1 MAKPYNARTRFWSV
15 LLLVALFGAC
25 LSWGPEAR
33 PVSAL
38 AALVSLQPSSQTV
51 APGAVF
57 DVQVLIQ
64 GVTNLST
71 VDLRINFDPAVLTV
85 VDQDAGQAG
94 VQILPGNIFPSDN
107 PLFNQTD
114 NTNGII
120 NYSILGLVSGAFTGD
135 GVIATVR
142 FQALAAG
149 TSDLLF
155 DYLVLTDPSTAE
167 IPVTGQGGQ
176 VTVSGGATE
185 TPTPT
190 ETLTPTLT
198 ATATET
204 LTPTL
209 TATATE
215 TVTPTLTATLT
226 ATETPTATLTLTA
239 TPTITTTATTTAT
252 ATPTVTGTVP
262 ITGTATP
269 TNTPTFVSLPLIL
282 KDHVVPPPTA
292 TPTLTPTPVPTPT
305 DTLTPTVGPSPT
317 PTFTPTATLTPSL
330 TPTATETPLYT
341 ATPTVTPSPT
351 VTPCENMVANGGAEN
366 DDAWHF
372 PPTAHTGGYS
382 TTHALYGL
390 RSLRSGIEEYYDIGT
405 ESYSSAQQY
414 VYVPLYSQQMRF
426 SFWYYSKA
434 TGAPAEADW
443 HYIIIIDQY
452 GTRYFLK
459 RIYWPETTEQVWRR
473 VEFTEEVLWRFRGQF
488 ITLVF
493 GTYNNGWGGAAAMW
507 VDEVHFDVCYY

>member
-1 MAKPYNARTRFWSV
+1 MMTKSHHALARFWSV
-15 LLLVALFGAC
+15 VLLFALFVAS
-25 LSWGPEAR
+25 LSWGPAAR
-33 PVSAL
+33 SVSAVTPE
-38 AALVSLQPSSQTV
+38 VSFQPPSQTV
-51 APGAVF
+51 VPGTMF
-57 DVQVLIQ
+57 DVQVVIQ

-71 VDLRINFDPAVLTV
+71 VDLRINFDPAVLAV
-85 VDQDAGQAG
+85 VDQDPVQPG
-94 VQILPGNIFPSDN
+94 VQILPGTVFPSDN

-120 NYSILGLVSGAFTGD
+120 NYSILGLASGPFSGD

-167 IPVTGQGGQ
+167 IPATGQAGQ

-209 TATATE
+209 T
-215 TVTPTLTATLT
+215 VT
-226 ATETPTATLTLTA
+226 ATETPTATLPVTA
-239 TPTITTTATTTAT
+239 TPTVTVTATSTAT

-262 ITGTATP
+262 ITVTATP
-269 TNTPTFVSLPLIL
+269 TNTPVFVSLPLIL
-282 KDHVVPPPTA
+282 KDHVVLPPTA
-292 TPTLTPTPVPTPT
+292 TPTLSPTPAPTPT

-317 PTFTPTATLTPSL
+317 PSATPTETLTPSI
-330 TPTATETPLYT
+330 TPTPTETPLHT

-366 DDAWHF
+366 DDAWFF
-372 PPTAHTGGYS
+372 PPTVHTGGYS
-382 TTHALYGL
+382 TTHAFQGL
-390 RSLRSGIEEYYDIGT
+390 RSLRSGIEGYYDIGT

-414 VYVPLYSQQMRF
+414 VYVPLYSQQIRF

-434 TGAPAEADW
+434 TGAPSEADW

-459 RIYWPETTEQVWRR
+459 RIYWPETTAQVWTR

-507 VDEVHFDVCYY
+507 VDEVRFEVCYY